1 MFVSFLYLFLVK
13 LIKHDHLFH
22 LYCKNTSSLD
32 VDIDDMIQVKKMILS
47 NDYRVGHDARY
58 DMNAINNSDMNDFI
72 YEMRLNMQKKKLLD
86 ELLYD
91 HGNISQKKLKLLEN
105 THLIDSRNTIKCVN
119 ILEGVLKNTD
129 FEWTDF

>member
-13 LIKHDHLFH
+13 LIKHDNLSQ
-22 LYCKNTSSLD
+22 LYCKNTSYLD
-32 VDIDDMIQVKKMILS
+32 VDMHNMIEVEKMILS
-47 NDYRVGHDARY
+47 NDYRVGYDGRY

-72 YEMRLNMQKKKLLD
+72 YEMKLNMQKKKLLD

-91 HGNISQKKLKLLEN
+91 GNGSQKKLKLLEN

-119 ILEGVLKNTD
+119 VLEGILQNSD
-129 FEWTDF
+129 FEWSDF